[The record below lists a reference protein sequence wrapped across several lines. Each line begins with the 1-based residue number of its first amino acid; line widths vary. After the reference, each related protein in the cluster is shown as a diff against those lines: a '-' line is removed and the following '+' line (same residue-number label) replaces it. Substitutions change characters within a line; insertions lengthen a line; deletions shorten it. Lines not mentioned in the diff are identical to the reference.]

1 MVWLT
6 IRELIRGKNIILH
19 DMMAIFFSFLFP
31 FFLSFFV
38 LVGNEAFSKVTLMT
52 RPNLIKWWL
61 QKWHLICI
69 YFIHLY
75 IYIDTCVSIYYIPST
90 ILSCFWLFCFLDFL
104 ILFFLSWSFC
114 AGRNHFVGASRN
126 FLFSFFFFGLL
137 LKAYV
142 SPNSRLTLYFI
153 NCNIDMW

>member
-75 IYIDTCVSIYYIPST
+75 IYRHMCIYLLYSLHHSFLLLAFL
-90 ILSCFWLFCFLDFL
+90 LSWFFNFVLSFL
-104 ILFFLSWSFC
+104 IFLCRKKSFC
-114 AGRNHFVGASRN
+114 GSVSK
-126 FLFSFFFFGLL
+126 FSFFFFVLL